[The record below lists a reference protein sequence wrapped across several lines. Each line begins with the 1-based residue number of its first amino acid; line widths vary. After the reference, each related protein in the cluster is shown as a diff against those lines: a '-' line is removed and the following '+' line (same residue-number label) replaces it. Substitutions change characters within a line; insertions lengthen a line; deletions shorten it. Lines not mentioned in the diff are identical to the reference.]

1 MPLGKHDIFRNVVE
15 WDDAVASDW
24 AAALELR
31 ASAADQQAIRR
42 KMLALAGLR
51 PGDTVVEIGC
61 GVGILLSDCAAAVS
75 PGGRVIGIEPQ
86 PVFAARA
93 RARLSGLRCDCRTE
107 VRSDSADAL
116 EIRDALADA
125 CVAQSVLIHLP
136 EPAIRS
142 AIREM
147 ARVTRPGGRVV
158 SVDQDGDTWVI
169 DHPDRDITRRIVR
182 FNSDQRF
189 ADGWTGRRLRRLF
202 EECGL
207 GNVTVDVWTHADT
220 ERPSYL
226 YGSCV
231 RLARAAEE
239 AGYISADQCSRWLQ
253 SLDELASRGQFFSSI
268 SYFAAVGQPS

>member
-1 MPLGKHDIFRNVVE
+1 MKLGEHDVFRHVAE

-31 ASAADQQAIRR
+31 ASAADQQAIR
-42 KMLALAGLR
+42 KKILALADLR
-51 PGDTVVEIGC
+51 PGGTVVEIGC

-75 PGGRVIGIEPQ
+75 PGGCVIGIEPQ

-107 VRSDSADAL
+107 VRSDSAYAL
-116 EIRDALADA
+116 GIRDALADA

-169 DHPDRDITRRIVR
+169 DHPDRDVTRRIVR

-202 EECGL
+202 QECGL
-207 GNVTVDVWTHADT
+207 GTVTVDVWTHADT
-220 ERPSYL
+220 ERSSYL
-226 YGSCV
+226 FGSCV
-231 RLARAAEE
+231 RLARAAAE
-239 AGYISADQCSRWLQ
+239 AGYISPGQCGDWLQ
-253 SLDELASRGQFFSSI
+253 SLEDLAARGKFFSSI
-268 SYFAAVGQPS
+268 SYFAAVGRPS